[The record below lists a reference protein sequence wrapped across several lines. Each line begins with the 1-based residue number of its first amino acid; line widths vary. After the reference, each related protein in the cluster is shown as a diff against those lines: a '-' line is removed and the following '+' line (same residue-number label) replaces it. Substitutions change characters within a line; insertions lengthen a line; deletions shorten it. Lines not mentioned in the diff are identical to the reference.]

1 MEEACI
7 FCQIVKGNVKSKIV
21 YEDEVSLAFL
31 DINPRSKGMTIVIP
45 KQHYQNFDENFE
57 LSAKVF
63 LSALIVAEKLKQA
76 LNAKEIFFSII
87 PSELVKHFHIRVYP
101 VYENQIPLAEA
112 QPLKVSEAELE
123 AMAEKIRSIRVEL
136 KQAREEPERREG
148 VEKAEEKK
156 EERKRS
162 EEEVYWI
169 KRDFEIA

>member
-7 FCQIVKGNVKSKIV
+7 FCQIVKRNVKSKIV
-21 YEDEVSLAFL
+21 HEDEVSLAFL

-57 LSAKVF
+57 LSARVF

-76 LNAKEIFFSII
+76 LNPKEIFFSII

-112 QPLKVSEAELE
+112 QPLKISEAELE
-123 AMAEKIRSIRVEL
+123 AMAEKIRSIKIEF
-136 KQAREEPERREG
+136 KQAK
-148 VEKAEEKK
+148 EKVEKK
-156 EERKRS
+156 EEVKEVK
-162 EEEVYWI
+162 EEEKKRTEEEIYWI

>member
-57 LSAKVF
+57 LSARVF
-63 LSALIVAEKLKQA
+63 LSGLIVAEKLKQA
-76 LNAKEIFFSII
+76 LNPKEIFFSII

-112 QPLKVSEAELE
+112 QPLKISEAELE
-123 AMAEKIRSIRVEL
+123 AIAEKIRSIKIEF
-136 KQAREEPERREG
+136 KQAK
-148 VEKAEEKK
+148 EKVEKK
-156 EERKRS
+156 EEVKEVK
-162 EEEVYWI
+162 EEEKKRTEEEIYWI